1 MANHKLK
8 TLHILNLLL
17 TKSDE
22 NNPVDIEQIL
32 LYLENHGMPCERKSV
47 YNDISVLN
55 EFGYDILYTKTP
67 KNGYFLASRD
77 FESAEIRLLCDAVQA
92 ANFISSKKSEQL
104 MEKILKLL
112 SCEQA
117 KQIKAQVHVE
127 NRPKSTNEEIY
138 YHIDKLHRAIQ
149 AGRKVSILY
158 RRRIISDQNAVEYEE
173 REHVV
178 SPYAMIWSDDHYYLV
193 GNNEKYDNLMVLRVD
208 RIRYL
213 TVSDTEPVRPFSEVS
228 PYKTYF
234 DSADYA
240 KTHFNMFAGTPEIV
254 ELICRKELIEP
265 VLDRFGESVE
275 IRRAGE
281 ERFLLRA
288 DAAVS
293 EGLVAWIMQFGS
305 KIQIKKPERLKKMLL
320 DKIKEIRSVYYI

>member
-8 TLHILNLLL
+8 MLHILDLLR
-17 TKSDE
+17 TQSDE
-22 NNPVDIEQIL
+22 SNPVDIEQIL
-32 LYLENHGMPCERKSV
+32 LYLENHGIRCERKSV

-55 EFGYDILYTKTP
+55 EFGYDILYTKAP

-92 ANFISSKKSEQL
+92 ANFISPKKSEQL

-112 SCEQA
+112 SCKQA
-117 KQIKAQVHVE
+117 KVIKAQVHVE

-138 YHIDKLHRAIQ
+138 YHIDKLNRAIQ
-149 AGRKVSILY
+149 TGKKVTILY
-158 RRRIISDQNAVEYEE
+158 RRRIIADQNSVEYEE

-213 TVSDTEPVRPFSEVS
+213 IVSDTEPVRPFSEVS
-228 PYKTYF
+228 PYKNYF

-240 KTHFNMFAGTPEIV
+240 KTHFNMFSGTPERI
-254 ELICRKELIEP
+254 ELICKKELIEQ
-265 VLDRFGESVE
+265 VLDRFGETVE

-281 ERFLLRA
+281 DKFLLRA

-293 EGLVAWIMQFGS
+293 EGLLAWIMQFGS

-320 DKIKEIRSVYYI
+320 DKTKEIRSVYYI

>member
-8 TLHILNLLL
+8 MLHILALLSAQ
-17 TKSDE
+17 SDE
-22 NNPVDIEQIL
+22 SHPVDIEQIL
-32 LYLENHGMPCERKSV
+32 LYLENHGICCERKSV

-77 FESAEIRLLCDAVQA
+77 FESAEIRLLCDAIQA

-104 MEKILKLL
+104 MEKILKLI
-112 SCEQA
+112 SFEQA
-117 KQIKAQVHVE
+117 KLIKAQVHVK
-127 NRPKSTNEEIY
+127 NRPKSANEEIY
-138 YHIDKLHRAIQ
+138 YHIDKLNQAIQ
-149 AGRKVSILY
+149 SGKKVSILY

-208 RIRYL
+208 RIRNL
-213 TVSDTEPVRPFSEVS
+213 TVSDTEAVRPFSEVS

-240 KTHFNMFAGTPEIV
+240 KTHFNMFSGTPERI
-254 ELICRKELIEP
+254 ELICKKELIEQ
-265 VLDRFGESVE
+265 VLDRFGENVE
-275 IRRAGE
+275 IRRVGE
-281 ERFLLRA
+281 EKFLLRA

-293 EGLVAWIMQFGS
+293 DGLVAWIMQFGS
-305 KIQIKKPERLKKMLL
+305 KIQIKKPDNLKKMLL
-320 DKIKEIRSVYYI
+320 DKTKEIRSVYYI